1 MNQLLEELKNDRQCC
16 NKKDYS
22 KAIMKEITKLDLK
35 IEKYQSRL
43 SDYHQ
48 HSINLE
54 NRLYEMNLK
63 LENFE
68 RLEEEIEE
76 LKEQKF
82 SNFFPILL
90 NASAAVIMFLL
101 TKHVLSDIFLGGIYS
116 VAAMISSSIFGGSTV
131 LFVREILLYNKEE
144 AEMIDTLIKLEE
156 RYQKDRKKT
165 KKITKEREELLNEKQ
180 MLFEREK
187 DLIVQIKSL
196 DVLKAVLEESLL
208 SEVYPQTVIMDSP
221 SFTNG
226 EEAQK
231 VFKKVPQSNE

>member
-1 MNQLLEELKNDRQCC
+1 MNQLLEELKSYRQCS

-22 KAIMKEITKLDLK
+22 KAIMKEITKLDSK

-54 NRLYEMNLK
+54 NRLDEMNLK

-90 NASAAVIMFLL
+90 NASAAVIMLFLTGYAL
-101 TKHVLSDIFLGGIYS
+101 LDILQGNIF
-116 VAAMISSSIFGGSTV
+116 AMISSLIFGSSTV

-221 SFTNG
+221 SFTNE
-226 EEAQK
+226 EEAPK
-231 VFKKVPQSNE
+231 VFKKVF

>member
-1 MNQLLEELKNDRQCC
+1 MNQLLEELKSYRQCS

-22 KAIMKEITKLDLK
+22 KAIMQEISKLDLK

-43 SDYHQ
+43 SDCNQ
-48 HSINLE
+48 HSMKLE
-54 NRLYEMNLK
+54 NKLDKMNLK

-76 LKEQKF
+76 LKEQKL
-82 SNFFPILL
+82 SNSFPILL

-101 TKHVLSDIFLGGIYS
+101 TTCVLSNISLGGIYS
-116 VAAMISSSIFGGSTV
+116 VSAMISSLIFGSSTV

-208 SEVYPQTVIMDSP
+208 PEVYPQTVIMDSP
-221 SFTNG
+221 SFTN
-226 EEAQK
+226 EKEAQK
-231 VFKKVPQSNE
+231 VFKKVF